1 MKYTNVH
8 RHLPPC
14 YFKKGNGLKIIDINT
29 ALLRCRRRLF
39 LVVFSFNHR
48 SRKWEKTFYGQ
59 KPTTLH
65 FPIVSS
71 SVCPWCSRFSLSLQC
86 YTLYPLETGT
96 SRAAGPGVSRLL
108 WKGRS
113 GPGRRKG
120 CLKRSH
126 RESLNYEDREEV
138 IPLWTQ
144 VLYRK
149 RKKRKFP
156 FPEGPWTYLSRSLR
170 CGETVSPLPQEFLRA

>member
-113 GPGRRKG
+113 GPGREAIESLWIMKIGRRSSRYGHRYYIGRERKENSLFLKDLG
-120 CLKRSH
+120 RIYLDLYAVVKLFLPCLKNFWEPR
-126 RESLNYEDREEV
+126 D
-138 IPLWTQ
+138 
-144 VLYRK
+144 LYNN
-149 RKKRKFP
+149 
-156 FPEGPWTYLSRSLR
+156 
-170 CGETVSPLPQEFLRA
+170 